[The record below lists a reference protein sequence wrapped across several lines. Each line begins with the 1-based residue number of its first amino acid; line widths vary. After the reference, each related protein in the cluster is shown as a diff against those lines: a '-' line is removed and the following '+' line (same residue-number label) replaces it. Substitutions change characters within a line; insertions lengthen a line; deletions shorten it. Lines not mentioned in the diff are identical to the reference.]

1 MRCFVTVGT
10 TSFDRLIEELNKP
23 EVRQALVDSLGV
35 TELCLQ
41 IGRGALHPL
50 PAQPGQ
56 LAVTW
61 YDFKPT
67 LMEDMQSADVIISHA
82 GAGSI
87 VESLRLNKRLI
98 VVVNDL
104 LMDNHQLELASAL
117 EQKGHLVCAPT
128 PAGLRQALA
137 ATRRSVPYPQPHPSA
152 FADLVDAEMF

>member
-1 MRCFVTVGT
+1 MQCFVTVGT

-23 EVRQALVDSLGV
+23 EVRQVLTDSMGV

-41 IGRGALHPL
+41 IGRGVV
-50 PAQPGQ
+50 QPQ
-56 LAVTW
+56 LDGGKLKVTW

-128 PAGLRQALA
+128 PAQLRRALA
-137 ATRRSVPYPQPHPSA
+137 TTRLSVPYPQPHPSA
-152 FADLVDAEMF
+152 FADLVNGEMF